1 MTIASSSPIFGSL
14 PLVAAVPVVLRRP
27 AAVIIMTTMSER
39 QSPYHQV
46 LAADSRSALLA
57 ALQAAGHPLGVTE
70 AAEAIGVG
78 ESTARFHLSLL
89 VSAGLV
95 TRTADRRAS
104 AGRPFLRY
112 APADPPGP
120 VAVDEAPVPAAQSGS
135 TAPGRYEELAG
146 LLASQLDGTVD
157 PGAAAREAGRRWMP
171 ELPAVAD
178 AARARGDGPVA
189 VVTGLMDRLG
199 FAPERVAG
207 SDEIRLRACPFEA
220 VARRHRAVVCGVHLG
235 LLEQTVAGLGD
246 GTVVGRFEPF
256 VTEDPL
262 LCVVGLRAAAST

>member
-1 MTIASSSPIFGSL
+1 
-14 PLVAAVPVVLRRP
+14 
-27 AAVIIMTTMSER
+27 MSER

-57 ALQAAGHPLGVTE
+57 ALEAADHPLGVAE

-112 APADPPGP
+112 APADPPGSA
-120 VAVDEAPVPAAQSGS
+120 AVDEVASLVGTASAPD
-135 TAPGRYEELAG
+135 RYEELAG
-146 LLASQLDGTVD
+146 LLASQLDGTAD

-171 ELPAVAD
+171 ELPAAVD
-178 AARARGDGPVA
+178 QARARGDSA
-189 VVTGLMDRLG
+189 AEVVTGLMDRLG

-207 SDEIRLRACPFEA
+207 SDEIRLRACPFES

-246 GTVVGRFEPF
+246 GTTVGGFEPF
-256 VTEDPL
+256 ATEDPL
-262 LCVVGLRAAAST
+262 LCVVGLRAAASA

>member
-1 MTIASSSPIFGSL
+1 
-14 PLVAAVPVVLRRP
+14 
-27 AAVIIMTTMSER
+27 MSER

-46 LAADSRSALLA
+46 LAADSRSTLLA
-57 ALQAAGHPLGVTE
+57 ALQAAGRPLGVAE

-112 APADPPGP
+112 APAQPPGR
-120 VAVDEAPVPAAQSGS
+120 VAGDESAAFPPEASAP
-135 TAPGRYEELAG
+135 APDRYEELAG
-146 LLASQLDGTVD
+146 LLASQLDGTAD
-157 PGAAAREAGRRWMP
+157 PAALAREAGHRWAP
-171 ELPAVAD
+171 ELPAVID
-178 AARARGDGPVA
+178 EARARGDGA
-189 VVTGLMDRLG
+189 AEVVIGLMDRLG

-207 SDEIRLRACPFEA
+207 SDEIRLRACPFES

-235 LLEQTVAGLGD
+235 LLERTVAGLGD
-246 GTVVGRFEPF
+246 GTVVDRFEPF
-256 VTEDPL
+256 VTEEPL
-262 LCVVGLRAAAST
+262 LCVVGLRAAAPA